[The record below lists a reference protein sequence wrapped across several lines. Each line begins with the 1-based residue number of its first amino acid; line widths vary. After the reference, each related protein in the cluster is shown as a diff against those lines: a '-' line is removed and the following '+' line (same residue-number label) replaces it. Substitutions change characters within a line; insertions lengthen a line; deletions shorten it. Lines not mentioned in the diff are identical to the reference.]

1 MDLDVLNMFIIAGGT
16 LAIPILAFVA
26 SFLLWPAALIKVYH
40 WYWRRRLG
48 MQVDYVE
55 YEGYRF
61 SFSHRGNPGAR
72 PSVLMLHG
80 FSAHKDMWLGVVK
93 FLPRNVHLV
102 CVDMPGHEGTTRTG
116 AEDYSIEGQVN
127 RIHQFVKSTGLKKKP
142 FHLIGTSMG
151 GNVAGVYA
159 ARHPT
164 DLCGVTL
171 ICPAGLQ
178 YPTESKF
185 VQRLRELE
193 KSQDSDGIPLIPSTP
208 EEMEEMLR
216 LCSFVR
222 FKIPKQ
228 ILQGLVDVRIP
239 NNDFYRECFM
249 ELVGEKSRHSL
260 HENMHLISTPLQVIW
275 GKNDQVLD
283 VSGASVLAE
292 AVSGSQ
298 VHLLDNCG
306 HSVVMERPRKSAQL
320 ILDFIIAQQ
329 NAGINSNK
337 KRS

>member
-1 MDLDVLNMFIIAGGT
+1 MDLDVVNMFIIAGGT

-40 WYWRRRLG
+40 WYWRRRLR
-48 MQVDYVE
+48 MQVDYAE
-55 YEGYRF
+55 YEGYHF
-61 SFSHRGNPGAR
+61 CYSHRGYPGTR

-93 FLPRNVHLV
+93 FLPKNVHLV
-102 CVDMPGHEGTTRTG
+102 CVDMPGHEGTTRTS
-116 AEDYSIEGQVN
+116 AVDYSIEGQVK
-127 RIHQFVKSTGLKKKP
+127 RIHQFVKSIRMSKKP

-159 ARHPT
+159 ARHLS

-193 KSQDSDGIPLIPSTP
+193 KTQNSDGIPLIPSTP
-208 EEMEEMLR
+208 EEMEEMLK
-216 LCSFVR
+216 LCSYVNRLREAHLHARRPHRGLHFGEVFSSR
-222 FKIPKQ
+222 MNPGFHCSLSISVYC
-228 ILQGLVDVRIP
+228 IL
-239 NNDFYRECFM
+239 
-249 ELVGEKSRHSL
+249 
-260 HENMHLISTPLQVIW
+260 
-275 GKNDQVLD
+275 QVLD
-283 VSGASVLAE
+283 VSGASVLAK
-292 AVSGSQ
+292 AIPGSQ

-320 ILDFIIAQQ
+320 IMDFIIAQQ
-329 NAGINSNK
+329 NVGINSTK
-337 KRS
+337 KLS

>member
-1 MDLDVLNMFIIAGGT
+1 MDLDVVNMFIIAGGT

-40 WYWRRRLG
+40 WYWRRRLR
-48 MQVDYVE
+48 MQVDYAE
-55 YEGYRF
+55 YEGYHF
-61 SFSHRGNPGAR
+61 CYSHRGYPGTR

-93 FLPRNVHLV
+93 FLPKNVHLV
-102 CVDMPGHEGTTRTG
+102 CVDMPGHEGTTRTS
-116 AEDYSIEGQVN
+116 AVDYSIEGQVK
-127 RIHQFVKSTGLKKKP
+127 RIHQFVKSIRMSKKP

-159 ARHPT
+159 ARHLS

-193 KSQDSDGIPLIPSTP
+193 KTQNSDGIPLIPSTP
-208 EEMEEMLR
+208 EEMEEMLK
-216 LCSFVR
+216 LCSYVR

-228 ILQGLVDVRIP
+228 VFINKIINHHLSFL
-239 NNDFYRECFM
+239 
-249 ELVGEKSRHSL
+249 ELVGDLTDTS
-260 HENMHLISTPLQVIW
+260 ISVYCIL
-275 GKNDQVLD
+275 QVLD
-283 VSGASVLAE
+283 VSGASVLAK
-292 AVSGSQ
+292 AIPGSQ

-320 ILDFIIAQQ
+320 IMDFIIAQQ
-329 NAGINSNK
+329 NVGINSTK
-337 KRS
+337 KLS

>member
-1 MDLDVLNMFIIAGGT
+1 MDLDVVNMFIIAGGT

-40 WYWRRRLG
+40 WYWRRRLR
-48 MQVDYVE
+48 MQVDYAE
-55 YEGYRF
+55 YEGYHF
-61 SFSHRGNPGAR
+61 CYSHRGYPGTR

-93 FLPRNVHLV
+93 FLPKNVHLV
-102 CVDMPGHEGTTRTG
+102 CVDMPGHEGTTRTS
-116 AEDYSIEGQVN
+116 AVDYSIEGQVK
-127 RIHQFVKSTGLKKKP
+127 RIHQFVKSIRMSKKP

-159 ARHPT
+159 ARHLS

-193 KSQDSDGIPLIPSTP
+193 KTQNSDGIPLIPSTP
-208 EEMEEMLR
+208 EEMEEMLK
-216 LCSFVR
+216 LCSYVR

-228 ILQGLVDVRIP
+228 VFINKII
-239 NNDFYRECFM
+239 N
-249 ELVGEKSRHSL
+249 
-260 HENMHLISTPLQVIW
+260 
-275 GKNDQVLD
+275 VLD
-283 VSGASVLAE
+283 VSGASVLAK
-292 AVSGSQ
+292 AIPGSQ

-320 ILDFIIAQQ
+320 IMDFIIAQQ
-329 NAGINSNK
+329 NVGINSTK
-337 KRS
+337 KLS

>member
-48 MQVDYVE
+48 MQVDYAE

-61 SFSHRGNPGAR
+61 CFSHRGNPGAR

-116 AEDYSIEGQVN
+116 PEDYSIEGQVN
-127 RIHQFVKSTGLKKKP
+127 RIHQFVKSTGLRKKP

-193 KSQDSDGIPLIPSTP
+193 SSQDSDGIPLIPSTP

-275 GKNDQVLD
+275 GRNDQVLD